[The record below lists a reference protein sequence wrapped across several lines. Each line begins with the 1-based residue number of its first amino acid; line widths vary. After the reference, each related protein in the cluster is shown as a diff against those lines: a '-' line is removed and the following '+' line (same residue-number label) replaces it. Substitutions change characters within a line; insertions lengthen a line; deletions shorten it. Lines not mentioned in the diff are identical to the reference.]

1 MSDAI
6 PSIKIRKLNHSY
18 HNYNDILMNKDNNS
32 NKKNNKHIN
41 KKVSNNSK

>member
-1 MSDAI
+1 MGDAI
-6 PSIKIRKLNHSY
+6 SHIKTIKLNHGYYS
-18 HNYNDILMNKDNNS
+18 YNDILMNKDNNS